1 MREMKGRDMD
11 PVDHLMQIF
20 ATAGAARYGGEPVS
34 QLDHALQ
41 CAVWAQAADAD
52 DGLVAAALLHDVG
65 HLIYRE
71 PEAAMAEAVDDLH
84 ENRGAHLLAAW
95 FPREVTE
102 PVRLHVAAK
111 RYLCVEDPG
120 YLDRLSEGS
129 KRSLELQG
137 GPFTERE
144 AASFIAQPFA
154 EAAVRL
160 RRWDEAAK
168 VPEART
174 PDMESFRPLLESLLI
189 RGGSGL

>member
-1 MREMKGRDMD
+1 MQETKGRDMD

-41 CAVWAQAADAD
+41 CAVWARGADAD
-52 DGLVAAALLHDVG
+52 DGLVAAALLHDIG
-65 HLIYRE
+65 HLTYRE
-71 PEAAMAEAVDDLH
+71 PEEAMAEAVDDLH
-84 ENRGAHLLAAW
+84 ENRGAHLLAEW
-95 FPREVTE
+95 FPPEVTE

-120 YLDRLSEGS
+120 YFDRLSEGS

-137 GPFTERE
+137 GAFSERE
-144 AASFIAQPFA
+144 AASFIVQPFA

-168 VPEART
+168 IPGART
-174 PDMESFRPLLESLLI
+174 PDLESFRPLLASVMV
-189 RGGSGL
+189 GGGNGR

>member
-1 MREMKGRDMD
+1 MD
-11 PVDHLMQIF
+11 PLDQLMQILT
-20 ATAGAARYGGEPVS
+20 TAGARRYGGEPVS

-52 DGLVAAALLHDVG
+52 DHLVAAALLHDVG

-71 PEAAMAEAVDDLH
+71 PEAAMSEAVDDLH
-84 ENRGAHLLAAW
+84 ENRGAHLLARW

-111 RYLCVEDPG
+111 RYLCVEDPV

-129 KRSLELQG
+129 RRSLELQG
-137 GPFTERE
+137 GAFTERE
-144 AASFIAQPFA
+144 AGSFIAQPFA
-154 EAAVRL
+154 ESAVRL

-168 VPEART
+168 VPGART
-174 PDMESFRPLLESLLI
+174 PDLDSFRPLLHALLT
-189 RGGSGL
+189 GDGKSA

>member
-1 MREMKGRDMD
+1 
-11 PVDHLMQIF
+11 MQIF
-20 ATAGAARYGGEPVS
+20 ATAGAQRYGGEAVS

-41 CAVWAQAADAD
+41 CAVWAQGADAD
-52 DGLVAAALLHDVG
+52 DDLVAAALLHDVG

-84 ENRGAHLLAAW
+84 ENRGAHLLALW

-111 RYLCVEDPG
+111 RYLCVEDST
-120 YLDRLSEGS
+120 YFDRLSEGS

-137 GPFTERE
+137 GAFTERE

-168 VPEART
+168 VPDART
-174 PDMESFRPLLESLLI
+174 PELESFGPLLASLVTGDGK
-189 RGGSGL
+189 RA